1 MQATKELVTSV
12 DKLKMA
18 YQFKQEEIDKH
29 KQHLVTLEQELK
41 VIRDNIVKNCQHCWV
56 YEAPAVYERG
66 YYYCSDCGVAKKI
79 ILQ

>member
-66 YYYCSDCGVAKKI
+66 YYYCSDCGVAK
-79 ILQ
+79 